1 MGRRV
6 DGQNVPDLARP
17 CALRGPSRDR
27 NAAVM
32 STLKQARRHP
42 LEHPVETACGIAL
55 GAAGQLVLTWA
66 LAKAARRAE
75 REDLQPVV

>member
-1 MGRRV
+1 MTT
-6 DGQNVPDLARP
+6 N
-17 CALRGPSRDR
+17 
-27 NAAVM
+27 
-32 STLKQARRHP
+32 KQIRRHP
-42 LEHPVETACGIAL
+42 IEHPVEAACTFAL